1 MKKLVIPLY
10 IPTINNEVDYISL
23 EKIIQDIEN
32 CIILIGD
39 YEFNKLSDYEY
50 INVYL
55 YLNTINSKNEYY
67 VEKEY
72 NDKLIKKYQKKD
84 NHIITKLGN
93 ILHLEINEY
102 LLNQKLNDND
112 KSLNKY
118 LKIFKDAIEKN
129 EIQNIIYIL
138 LKKKK
143 INYYEN
149 KEIDNLLGVYEI

>member
-39 YEFNKLSDYEY
+39 YEFN
-50 INVYL
+50 
-55 YLNTINSKNEYY
+55 

-102 LLNQKLNDND
+102 LLNQKLNVND